1 MDFTSGGFEILEKKI
16 NEAKKHFTLWDVYF
30 LGDNILDPPPSEN
43 LSEDT
48 YYYDENVYV
57 DIPEAMRGN
66 NTIVWLGF

>member
-1 MDFTSGGFEILEKKI
+1 M
-16 NEAKKHFTLWDVYF
+16 WDVYF